1 MNYDLRVERDFIQK
15 VKEFNEIAGTFEEF
29 DEKKIS
35 LYTALILEEVGE
47 LIESFGS
54 VKLKPLSDL
63 LAGYST
69 AFKQGLYNEVISG
82 VDRVEYLDASVDI
95 AVVSV
100 GAGISIGSDIEG
112 ACHHVADNNLTK
124 FPIID
129 GVRTVLKDPVS
140 GKVKKPDNYVGPNLE
155 PFIK

>member
-1 MNYDLRVERDFIQK
+1 MNYDLRVEQDFVQK
-15 VKEFNEIAGTFEEF
+15 VKEFNQIAGRVEQF
-29 DEKKIS
+29 D
-35 LYTALILEEVGE
+35 LRMVALHTGLILEEVGE
-47 LIESFGS
+47 LIESLNS
-54 VKLKPLSDL
+54 VQFDPLYKLLD
-63 LAGYST
+63 AYAT
-69 AFKQGLYNEVISG
+69 AFKQGLYDDIIQNVN
-82 VDRVEYLDASVDI
+82 RVEFLDAAVDI
-95 AVVSV
+95 PVVSI
-100 GAGISIGSDIEG
+100 GAGMSIGADIEG

>member
-1 MNYDLRVERDFIQK
+1 MNYGLRIEEDFVQK
-15 VKEFNEIAGTFEEF
+15 VKNFNQIAGTIEEF
-29 DEKKIS
+29 NPAKIS

-47 LIESFGS
+47 LIESYNS
-54 VKLKPLSDL
+54 VKLKPLAEL
-63 LAGYST
+63 LDGYST
-69 AFKQGLYNEVISG
+69 AFKQGLYNDVIPT
-82 VDRVEYLDASVDI
+82 VDRVEFLDASVDI
-95 AVVSV
+95 AVVSI
-100 GAGISIGSDIEG
+100 GAGISIGADIEG

-140 GKVKKPDNYVGPNLE
+140 GKVKKPDNYIGPNLE